1 MDKQRLTEAVTQYQS
16 GDEAAFNTIYELTSS
31 NLYVYAKSL
40 MKDPHRAED
49 LLQNTYMQIIRNIG
63 RLQAP
68 GAFLTWSKR
77 IMHNQYV
84 DSVRGSHGETVATSE
99 EALLMFDE
107 VVEEDREA
115 LPEENYDVQQVGE
128 IVWEVMEQM
137 PPEQRMV
144 MMAFYRDE
152 MTVAEIAAMMD
163 LPENTV
169 KSRLFYGRKA
179 MKAHLEDYERK
190 HDIRLHSLVPGPI
203 IGMALQ
209 NQVPAGYGLPFDQ
222 SVPLLHRILDSV
234 SQSAAQA
241 AQGSASAGGVQGS
254 SSAGTSAGT
263 TTGGASAG
271 GATSG
276 STAAGSATGSAAGT
290 AAASL
295 GGGKIAALV
304 IAGALAV
311 GGAGFGI
318 HHMLNDQN
326 DGTAEQTQTTET
338 TQQATEAEPESGTL
352 TDADYPKMIAGDL
365 TKDETELFIAYTHSY
380 ASNFVGDEENISQ
393 ETIRESVYASED
405 TPLTIYSSMT
415 DEYTLEDGLYTFPL
429 DNLNR
434 YMSCWGFDLYETNK
448 TYNDSEDV
456 KCWTD
461 DKNLYLEAQWGDWL
475 SEPAAKITSA
485 EYTKDTLRIQ
495 YDLSEYDLVEETN
508 KELGTF
514 TANFR
519 KSAGGKYV
527 LDSFEKE

>member
-137 PPEQRMV
+137 PPEQSMV

-222 SVPLLHRILDSV
+222 SMPLLHRILDSA
-234 SQSAAQA
+234 SQSAAHA
-241 AQGSASAGGVQGS
+241 AQGSASAG
-254 SSAGTSAGT
+254 
-263 TTGGASAG
+263 
-271 GATSG
+271 
-276 STAAGSATGSAAGT
+276 T
-290 AAASL
+290 AAAGL

-304 IAGALAV
+304 IAGALAA
-311 GGAGFGI
+311 GGAGFGV
-318 HHMLNDQN
+318 HQAMTNQN
-326 DGTAEQTQTTET
+326 DVPAEQTQTTET
-338 TQQATEAEPESGTL
+338 IQENSAL
-352 TDADYPKMIAGDL
+352 NDADYPKLISGGL
-365 TKDETELFIAYTHSY
+365 TKEETQQSIKVLTLGAMDDSIMSKEEINELNDWGRFI
-380 ASNFVGDEENISQ
+380 D
-393 ETIRESVYASED
+393 SVYVRVSERGGLVD
-405 TPLTIYSSMT
+405 DKYLKFPLSDINRYRLFLGLEPAKANT
-415 DEYTLEDGLYTFPL
+415 TLEIKSGD
-429 DNLNR
+429 R
-434 YMSCWGFDLYETNK
+434 
-448 TYNDSEDV
+448 
-456 KCWTD
+456 CWTD
-461 DKNLYLEAQWGDWL
+461 ADSLYIDSSFFRGINGQFNFDVTEATREGDK
-475 SEPAAKITSA
+475 
-485 EYTKDTLRIQ
+485 LRISYNYSFFDGLNQ
-495 YDLSEYDLVEETN
+495 TTEGEGAYTA
-508 KELGTF
+508 TF
-514 TANFR
+514 SKT
-519 KSAGGKYV
+519 AGGKFV
-527 LDSFEKE
+527 LTEIKR

>member
-1 MDKQRLTEAVTQYQS
+1 MDKKRLTEAVTQYQS

-326 DGTAEQTQTTET
+326 DGTAEQTQTT
-338 TQQATEAEPESGTL
+338 
-352 TDADYPKMIAGDL
+352 
-365 TKDETELFIAYTHSY
+365 
-380 ASNFVGDEENISQ
+380 
-393 ETIRESVYASED
+393 
-405 TPLTIYSSMT
+405 
-415 DEYTLEDGLYTFPL
+415 
-429 DNLNR
+429 
-434 YMSCWGFDLYETNK
+434 
-448 TYNDSEDV
+448 
-456 KCWTD
+456 
-461 DKNLYLEAQWGDWL
+461 
-475 SEPAAKITSA
+475 
-485 EYTKDTLRIQ
+485 
-495 YDLSEYDLVEETN
+495 
-508 KELGTF
+508 
-514 TANFR
+514 
-519 KSAGGKYV
+519 
-527 LDSFEKE
+527 

>member
-1 MDKQRLTEAVTQYQS
+1 MDKQRLTEAVMQYQN

-63 RLQAP
+63 RLQDP

-115 LPEENYDVQQVGE
+115 LPEENYDVRQVGE

-203 IGMALQ
+203 ISMALQ

-222 SVPLLHRILDSV
+222 SAPLLHRILDGA
-234 SQSAAQA
+234 SQAAAHA
-241 AQGSASAGGVQGS
+241 AQGSASAG
-254 SSAGTSAGT
+254 AA
-263 TTGGASAG
+263 
-271 GATSG
+271 
-276 STAAGSATGSAAGT
+276 AAG
-290 AAASL
+290 L
-295 GGGKIAALV
+295 GGSKIAGIV

-311 GGAGFGI
+311 SGAGFGV

-326 DGTAEQTQTTET
+326 SEPVEQTQTTET
-338 TQQATEAEPESGTL
+338 TQQATEAKPESGTL
-352 TDADYPKMIAGDL
+352 TDADYPKMIAGGL
-365 TKDETELFIAYTHSY
+365 TKEETGNIIAYTYLY
-380 ASNFVGDEENISQ
+380 ASNFVDSGENVSQ
-393 ETIRESVYASED
+393 QTIRESVYASEN
-405 TPLTIYSSMT
+405 TPLTIYLSVT
-415 DEYTLEDGLYTFPL
+415 DEYTQEGGLYTFPL
-429 DNLNR
+429 KNLNR
-434 YMSCWGFDLYETNK
+434 FMSCWGFDLYEKNK

-461 DKNLYLEAQWGDWL
+461 DNNLYLEAQWGDLL
-475 SEPAAKITSA
+475 SKPAAKITSA

-495 YDLSEYDLVEETN
+495 YDLSEYDFVEETN
-508 KELGTF
+508 KEVGAF
-514 TANFR
+514 TANFK
-519 KSAGGKYV
+519 KSANGKYV